1 MSMSVSSVM
10 HIRRNQPTRLE
21 SFVDSAFAFA
31 ITLIVISVGH
41 VPDTVA
47 DMLNALR
54 DIPAFAVCFLLIARI
69 WKSHRNWS
77 RTYDLDDNATVWL
90 SLLLVFVVLIY
101 VYPLRILF
109 SAMFGTFG
117 HGWLSSQAHVVRSY
131 FELRAAYVVF
141 GIGYATIWGIFVLL
155 YRHALKAQGTI
166 GLSRAET
173 EATRFHIALNLGF
186 AVVAV
191 LSIALAVSLPF
202 ETTPQTVALPGIIY
216 FAMAPLSIGLSRYWR
231 RHIAALAH
239 DA

>member
-1 MSMSVSSVM
+1 MR
-10 HIRRNQPTRLE
+10 IRRVQPTRLE

-69 WKSHRNWS
+69 WKSHREWG
-77 RTYDLDDNATVWL
+77 RTYDLDDATTTWL

-109 SAMFGTFG
+109 TAMFGSFG
-117 HGWLSSQAHVVRSY
+117 HGWLSAQTHVVRTY

-155 YRHALKAQGTI
+155 YRHALIMRSAI
-166 GLSRAET
+166 DLSTAET
-173 EATRFHIALNLGF
+173 EATRFHITLNLCF
-186 AVVAV
+186 AAVAVV
-191 LSIALAVSLPF
+191 SILLALSLPF
-202 ETTPQTVALPGIIY
+202 EATPQTVALPGIIY
-216 FAMAPLSIGLSRYWR
+216 VAMSPLAIGLSRYWR
-231 RHIAALAH
+231 RRIAALPAN
-239 DA
+239 A